1 MADKK
6 PAAKKETAAAAKPAA
21 KSTKA
26 KEGAKPATKKK

>member
-1 MADKK
+1 MAEKK
-6 PAAKKETAAAAKPAA
+6 PAAKKETAAAKPPA